1 MRFVNHKISPVE
13 LLEVTL
19 LTADN
24 FEARDHDVEFPLQ
37 GTPSPTAHPFGIEP
51 LIHRLNMLTQLLF
64 AFLLGSADEDNTVV
78 CKCKAENVT
87 APHHSFDQ
95 MSIPGS
101 HFRNSFIQFDIVDL
115 GARTM

>member
-78 CKCKAENVT
+78 CKCKAEMLR
-87 APHHSFDQ
+87 PHITL
-95 MSIPGS
+95 SIKCPYREAISGTLS
-101 HFRNSFIQFDIVDL
+101 SSSTL
-115 GARTM
+115 LT